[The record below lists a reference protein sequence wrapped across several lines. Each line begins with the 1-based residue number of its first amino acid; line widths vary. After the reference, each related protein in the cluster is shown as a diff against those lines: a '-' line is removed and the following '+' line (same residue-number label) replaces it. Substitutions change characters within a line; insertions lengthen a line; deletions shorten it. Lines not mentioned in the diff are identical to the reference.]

1 MHVTRVELDNI
12 KAYEREAFDFQ
23 RGTIA
28 IVGPNGAGKTTILE
42 AIAWALFDTLDYPKD
57 DFLRR
62 GAKKGSVRVT
72 FESDSDG
79 RSYTVYRDT
88 GNSYYVHDPGLGAK
102 VAEKKHDVSALLRQL
117 LGIEPGTDVAAL
129 FKSAI
134 GVPQGTLTAD
144 FLKPA
149 SQRKAAFDRLLK
161 VEEYREGADRL
172 LRVERLIGERT
183 ADVRERIGQAQ
194 GQLATYDRLV
204 AELEETAARAAELE
218 ATVET
223 LRREAAERA
232 GAVAALDEAERRV
245 SDARARV
252 ERTTIERDAAERR
265 SRELRGELEAARR
278 AEERQRATAADYA
291 AHTGALDRLG
301 ALELERTERDRA
313 QALALE
319 AERLAAAAERDVR
332 RIEDALERA
341 QSARTALA
349 GLEPE
354 ISAQEDLERERERLR
369 DLLAQ
374 SRASRER
381 LARLDRELDEL
392 RAQHAQVRERVRAAE
407 SAEGAQAEV
416 ERLESERLEV
426 ETELSRVEQERA
438 KRQVLERQQKD
449 QAREAERLRRA
460 VEKLEREAREFEERA
475 AGAERAAE
483 LESRERELAAEAARL
498 RAQIAH
504 DERVREQ
511 VKGGVCPVLADRCTS
526 FKEGRN
532 FEFYFGDSI
541 KTNRAALK
549 RVEAEGARVAREV
562 VGARAA
568 TTAAAQLQRERERLA
583 RERAQLADQE
593 SRLAATGSHLA
604 ELAGATD
611 ERHDSLRARL
621 MGVDAVLKNTREAAR
636 RFAELAPLRAR
647 LEEIVEEGKRR
658 REERDELSAAA
669 GAADA
674 LEQELKDNDAALRR
688 LRDPR
693 GRAAALREE
702 AAREEAL
709 TGELTGA
716 RDALAALT
724 GQRREHDA
732 ALARFSDLEARWSQ
746 AVAER
751 ERTAAA
757 FREHIESKSLADLLP
772 AREAAARA
780 ADETLRRAGD
790 EAESARDEHGR
801 AAAAYDPARHAD
813 ERAQLAVVAA
823 RVADSAARLEV
834 ARDAREKLSA
844 EIARLDEVSA
854 GLQTEIREQRRL
866 GRLQETTEFMRDTL
880 KKAGPEVTKS
890 YVAHISVE
898 ANQLFREIT
907 GEAGHSLRWTSDYE
921 IVVEEGGHERSF
933 TSLSGGEQMAAA
945 LAVRLALLKQ
955 LSDIR
960 IAFFDEPTVNMDA
973 ERRER
978 LAQQIGQVRH
988 FDQLFVISHDDT
1000 FEETVDHVVML
1011 AARREEAATA

>member
-12 KAYEREAFDFQ
+12 KSYEREAFDFQ
-23 RGTIA
+23 RGTTA

-42 AIAWALFDTLDYPKD
+42 AIAWALFDVLDYPKD

-88 GNSYYVHDPGLGAK
+88 GNGYYVHDPGLNAK

-117 LGIEPGTDVAAL
+117 LGIEPGTDIPAL

-161 VEEYREGADRL
+161 VEEYREGADKL

-194 GQLATYDRLV
+194 GQLASYDRLV
-204 AELEETAARAAELE
+204 AELAETAARAAELE
-218 ATVET
+218 ETVET
-223 LRREAAERA
+223 LRREAEERA
-232 GAVAALDEAERRV
+232 RSVAALDEAERRV
-245 SDARARV
+245 SETRARA

-265 SRELRGELEAARR
+265 ARELRGELEAARSAR
-278 AEERQRATAADYA
+278 ERQRATAADFA
-291 AHTGALDRLG
+291 AHNGALELIG
-301 ALELERTERDRA
+301 ALELERRERDRT
-313 QALALE
+313 QALAHE
-319 AERLAAAAERDVR
+319 AERLSSAAERDVR
-332 RIEDALERA
+332 RIEDALER
-341 QSARTALA
+341 SVRARLALA
-349 GLEPE
+349 ELEPE
-354 ISAQEDLERERERLR
+354 INAQEDLERERERLR

-374 SRASRER
+374 ARAAREQV
-381 LARLDRELDEL
+381 ARLDRELDDL

-407 SAEGAQAEV
+407 SAAGAQAEV
-416 ERLESERLEV
+416 ERLESERLGV
-426 ETELSRVEQERA
+426 ETELSSVEKKIAERNILV
-438 KRQVLERQQKD
+438 KQRRD
-449 QAREAERLRRA
+449 QARETQRLRGS
-460 VEKLEREAREFEERA
+460 VEKLEREAREFEARA
-475 AGAERAAE
+475 VGSERAAE

-498 RAQIAH
+498 RAQIEQ

-511 VKGGVCPVLADRCTS
+511 VKGGVCPILADRCTS
-526 FKEGRN
+526 FTEGRN

-549 RVEAEGARVAREV
+549 RVETEGAKVSREV

-568 TTAAAQLQRERERLA
+568 QTAAAQLQRERERLA
-583 RERAQLADQE
+583 RERAQLSDQE
-593 SRLAATGSHLA
+593 SRLAATENHLA
-604 ELAGATD
+604 ELATATD
-611 ERHDSLRARL
+611 ELHDTLRARL
-621 MGVDAVLKNTREAAR
+621 TGVDAVLKSTREAAR

-658 REERDELSAAA
+658 REERDERSAAA
-669 GAADA
+669 NAADA
-674 LEQELKDNDAALRR
+674 LEQELTENDAALRR

-693 GRAAALREE
+693 GRAAALRDE
-702 AAREEAL
+702 AAREETL
-709 TGELTGA
+709 TAELAGA

-724 GQRREHDA
+724 GQKREHDA
-732 ALARFSDLEARWSQ
+732 ALARYVDLEARWSQ

-772 AREAAARA
+772 AREEAARA
-780 ADETLRRAGD
+780 AEAALRRATE
-790 EAESARDEHGR
+790 EADSARADHER
-801 AAAAYDPARHAD
+801 ATSSYDPARHAD

-834 ARDAREKLSA
+834 ARGAREKLTA
-844 EIARLDEVSA
+844 EIAQLDEVSA

-907 GEAGHSLRWTSDYE
+907 GEAGHTLRWTSDYE

-933 TSLSGGEQMAAA
+933 VSLSGGEQMAAA

-1011 AARREEAATA
+1011 AARREEEATA